1 MFLMRLLLFFS
12 IIIFNNSCT
21 AQPKSSENTIDAG
34 KDISE
39 KYRLLF
45 DKNTLFKSDG
55 FDFPVGKPNAEG
67 YYNAQGFG
75 GKNHHL
81 GDDWNGKGGGNS
93 DLGHPIYA
101 ASNGYVSEA
110 TDKKGGWG
118 RVIRIVHYHNG
129 IFYESLYAHCDTTF
143 IKAGDWVKRGQKIA
157 TIGNNNGMYL
167 AHLHYEIRSK
177 PDMPLGGGY
186 STDTEGYLNPTIF
199 TKANRP
205 KK

>member
-1 MFLMRLLLFFS
+1 MFLMRLFLFFS
-12 IIIFNNSCT
+12 IIILYKSCA
-21 AQPKSSENTIDAG
+21 AQPNSLKEEHVKSIAIT
-34 KDISE
+34 E
-39 KYRLLF
+39 KYKLLF
-45 DKNTLFKSDG
+45 DKNALFNSDG

-75 GKNHHL
+75 GKKHHL
-81 GDDWNGKGGGNS
+81 GDDWNGNGGGNS
-93 DLGHPIYA
+93 DLGHAIYA
-101 ASNGYVSEA
+101 AANGYVSE
-110 TDKKGGWG
+110 TSDKKGGWG
-118 RVIRIVHYHNG
+118 QVIRIVHYHKG
-129 IFYESLYAHCDTTF
+129 KFYESLYAHCDKTF

-186 STDTEGYLNPTIF
+186 STVTEGYLNPPVF

-205 KK
+205 Q